1 MMRAAVKERKPVDMT
16 RGNIAKAL
24 LGFALPLVVSQIF
37 LRLYSTVD
45 TWVVGNFVSDEAFAA
60 VGSTGSVSGIL
71 TNLCT
76 GFTGGAGIVVAQYF
90 GAKNKERIQDAVHT
104 AISLSLILG
113 AILTVAGYFLTP
125 LLLKLTKTPAD
136 VFTQAQTYL
145 QIYFLGMIP
154 VLYYGVTHSIL
165 RTSGNYHV
173 PILGM
178 TFSGIAN
185 TILDL
190 LFVIVFHWGVAG
202 VAWATTISHFIP
214 AIWSTFAL
222 HNSETDV
229 RFRFH
234 ELKLSPDLLTV
245 ITHLAIPTAVQT
257 SITSFSNTFAQRYIN
272 VLGKGVM
279 GAWTIRNR
287 LDLFI
292 CLGSTIFSLAIS
304 QFVGQNLGAGLVKR
318 AKKGIW
324 VALGLTE
331 AVTVFMIA
339 VVVIFRVPIS
349 QFFNQNPDIVAKS
362 AVILLIN
369 TPFYVC
375 YCADVIFNAALR
387 GAGNT
392 RTPMIIMISSYVL
405 FRQLVLYV
413 VSRVFPGNFIP
424 IVLAFPAGWVMAC
437 TLMCIYFSRTKIEKT
452 RVVKEEENR
461 NDAEDKG

>member
-1 MMRAAVKERKPVDMT
+1 MGALAKGKKQIDMT
-16 RGNIAKAL
+16 RGGVAKAL
-24 LGFALPLVVSQIF
+24 LDFALPLVISQIF

-60 VGSTGSVSGIL
+60 VGSAGTVSGIL
-71 TNLCT
+71 VNLCT

-90 GAKNKERIQDAVHT
+90 GAKNKERIHDSVHT

-113 AILTVAGYFLTP
+113 AILTVVGYFMSP
-125 LLLKLTKTPAD
+125 LLLRFTKTPSD
-136 VFTQAQTYL
+136 VFAEAQTYL
-145 QIYFLGMIP
+145 QIYFIGVTPTLFF
-154 VLYYGVTHSIL
+154 GVTHSIL
-165 RTSGNYHV
+165 RTSGNYRV
-173 PILGM
+173 PIIDMVL
-178 TFSGIAN
+178 SGIAN
-185 TILDL
+185 TVMDL
-190 LFVIVFHWGVAG
+190 VFVVVFHWGVAG
-202 VAWATTISHFIP
+202 VAWATTISQLIP
-214 AIWSTFAL
+214 AVCSALAL
-222 HNSETDV
+222 HRSETDV
-229 RFRFH
+229 RFRFR
-234 ELKLSPDLLTV
+234 ELKLSPELLSVV
-245 ITHLAIPTAVQT
+245 IRLAIPTAIQT

-287 LDLFI
+287 LDSVI

-331 AVTVFMIA
+331 AVTVFMIG
-339 VVVIFRVPIS
+339 VIVIFRVPIS

-362 AVILLIN
+362 ATVLLIN

-375 YCADVIFNAALR
+375 YCADVIFSAALR

-392 RTPMIIMISSYVL
+392 KTPMIFMLASYVV
-405 FRQLVLYV
+405 FRQIVLYI

-424 IVLAFPAGWVMAC
+424 VILAFPAGWIMAC
-437 TLMCIYFSRTKIEKT
+437 TLMCIYFSRTKLEKT

-461 NDAEDKG
+461 NDAQDKG